1 MLANVKN
8 KFKFFFTLFLLIPL
22 LTSCGIESSNSAT
35 KKPSIVG
42 AIKDNLA
49 WYRAVDPNTS
59 VQMYITVPTPNDY
72 KCKPYDDLNAP
83 ARPCTF
89 EDVNHDNSAYDD
101 YKPELHVIFEADDF
115 LSNKANARMVQKG
128 KSTRHAKQA
137 SFRLKLDSK
146 THLFQ
151 GERTLQFNKS
161 PYDNSRIKNKLWF
174 DTFIGIPN
182 FTSLRTK
189 FVNLIIDGKSYG
201 IFHKMEY
208 CGKEFL
214 INRGWDKDDN
224 LYKAQNF
231 TFNLSPDLA
240 LDAKGKPLY
249 PAKFDAIIEQKRG
262 KDRKKLVDM
271 LTKLNSVYRNPT
283 KFTTFFNKY
292 FNRENYITWM
302 AINIIVSNKDTVSQ
316 NFYLLNP
323 KNSNIFY
330 FTPWDYDGAGYQV
343 NNLAKYQKGFG
354 FLWPVPLHRAFL
366 SIKANRDAL
375 TKKIKFLRKNYFTD
389 AKLQEKVDIYSKIVE
404 PFIKTAPDNR
414 LSYQTWKKSIDNI
427 VPQIGKNM
435 QNYYKELGT
444 PMPFWQTAIY
454 TNNNLALTWGRSVDL
469 EGDKIVYDL
478 KIAKDLNMSDIIFQ
492 KDNIKDIPAT
502 NDPNSINDN
511 EAITLPSGR
520 YYMKVIAK
528 EENNNSSY
536 QIAFDTEFD
545 PNNSDISYHGVLHF
559 DVQ

>member
-1 MLANVKN
+1 MANVKN
-8 KFKFFFTLFLLIPL
+8 KFNFFFTLFLLIPL
-22 LTSCGIESSNSAT
+22 LTSCGIESSNSVS
-35 KKPSIVG
+35 KKPSIFG

-49 WYRAVDPNTS
+49 WYRAVDSNTS
-59 VQMYITVPTPNDY
+59 VQMHITIPTPNDDE
-72 KCKPYDDLNAP
+72 CKPYNDLNASM
-83 ARPCTF
+83 RPCTF
-89 EDVNHDNSAYDD
+89 EDVNHDDSSYDN

-115 LSNKANARMVQKG
+115 LSNEANAQMVQKG
-128 KSTRHAKQA
+128 KSTRKDKQA
-137 SFRLKLDSK
+137 SFRLKLDSN
-146 THLFQ
+146 TTLFK

-201 IFHKMEY
+201 IFHQMEY

-231 TFNLSPDLA
+231 TFELSPDLA
-240 LDAKGKPLY
+240 LDVKGKPLY
-249 PAKFDAIIEQKRG
+249 PDKFDAIIEQKRG

-271 LTKLNSVYRNPT
+271 LTKLNSVYRNPA

-302 AINIIVSNKDTVSQ
+302 AINIIISNKDTVSQ

-330 FTPWDYDGAGYQV
+330 FTPWDYDGAGYQA
-343 NNLAKYQKGFG
+343 NNLAKYEKGFG

-375 TKKIKFLRKNYFTD
+375 TKKIKFLRENYFTD

-414 LSYQTWKKSIDNI
+414 LSYQTWKEAIDNL
-427 VPQIGKNM
+427 VPQIEKNV
-435 QNYYKELGT
+435 QNYYKELGA
-444 PMPFWQTAIY
+444 PMPFWQTASY
-454 TNNNLALTWGRSVDL
+454 TYNTLALSWGRSVDL

-478 KIAKDLNMSDIIFQ
+478 KIAKDLNISNIVFE
-492 KDNIKDIPAT
+492 KKNIKDIPAT
-502 NDPNSINDN
+502 NDPTTVDYNTT
-511 EAITLPSGR
+511 ITLTPGR

-545 PNNSDISYHGVLHF
+545 PNNSDIAYYGVLHF